1 MTNDTVLRWLP
12 FAFPLFFA
20 AMWLLSTTLIGLM
33 SGWFGLQQWYADDG
47 NEEPLLKLR
56 GQSGLMG
63 RMGARLN
70 GMLTLGAC
78 RSGLS
83 LRVPRFFAPFQ
94 KPLLIPWG
102 EIKAEESKSFFTP
115 MVKLSLG
122 DQGTLKIS
130 ASSWSRLIAAA
141 RPATEVTLP
150 SAPAIGS
157 GSVARGL
164 FFEWLVITVLVG
176 ALVTVPA
183 RLAGGGSGGLPLAL
197 GVAIP
202 AIIVAIA
209 QLIRFAK
216 LS

>member
-1 MTNDTVLRWLP
+1 MTNETVLRWLP
-12 FAFPLFFA
+12 FAFPLFLA

-94 KPLLIPWG
+94 
-102 EIKAEESKSFFTP
+102 
-115 MVKLSLG
+115 
-122 DQGTLKIS
+122 
-130 ASSWSRLIAAA
+130 
-141 RPATEVTLP
+141 
-150 SAPAIGS
+150 
-157 GSVARGL
+157 
-164 FFEWLVITVLVG
+164 
-176 ALVTVPA
+176 
-183 RLAGGGSGGLPLAL
+183 
-197 GVAIP
+197 
-202 AIIVAIA
+202 
-209 QLIRFAK
+209 
-216 LS
+216 